1 MLRLVAVTIF
11 HWIFQEQVEFFAE
24 KLMQFFLMKKKQ
36 KQNKTVD
43 DFIFS
48 VEKNLLLMAD
58 GTFKVQ
64 GSVELINYQ
73 HAESNVKIELE
84 SRRIWLTVVY

>member
-1 MLRLVAVTIF
+1 
-11 HWIFQEQVEFFAE
+11 
-24 KLMQFFLMKKKQ
+24 MQFFLMKKKQ

-73 HAESNVKIELE
+73 PTESNAIIELE

>member
-1 MLRLVAVTIF
+1 
-11 HWIFQEQVEFFAE
+11 
-24 KLMQFFLMKKKQ
+24 MQFFLMKKKQ